1 MNSIEIIRSHFVM
14 LPDLAKFAVFMM
26 LIAGAQPLAR
36 RLRVP
41 PVVFLLLFG
50 VVIGPYVLDIAG
62 SKTPVASFIGEI
74 GKLLLMFCAG
84 LEIDLGQLRKSGRRS
99 IIFGL
104 ATTAVPLVLGT
115 AFALFSGYATIVAIV
130 IGSLL
135 ASHTL
140 LALPIVTR
148 LGILS
153 SEPVVISIGATVM
166 SDTLSL
172 IVFTICVSTYT
183 TGFSPGK
190 LALLLAEI
198 AVFIPLIVIGL
209 GRLGTYGLRKVQGT
223 EDTHFAL
230 TLGIMGLA
238 ALLAHLIQ
246 LPGIVGAFL
255 AGLAVNTA
263 VQHHA
268 SKERLSFLGNALFI
282 PVFFMVTGFLINP
295 KVFASDIANHF
306 GLVAGIVGS
315 LLLGKAIAAFA
326 VGRAFGYSAT
336 AQATMWAMTLPQV
349 AATLAVAVVGYNTI
363 DHTGR
368 RMLTESTL
376 NAVLVL
382 MVVTAILGPVL
393 TQHFAPKLR
402 DEAHRGQPSTLLVAG
417 RRPTLG
423 DCAQA
428 DGDER
433 LVRTQS
439 PTSGSG
445 T

>member
-1 MNSIEIIRSHFVM
+1 MNIIETIRLHLLT

-36 RLRVP
+36 RLRIP
-41 PVVFLLLFG
+41 SVVLLLLFG
-50 VVIGPYVLDIAG
+50 VLIGPYVLDIFG
-62 SKTPVASFIGEI
+62 SQTPVASFLGEI

-84 LEIDLGQLRKSGRRS
+84 LEIDLGQLRNSGRRS
-99 IIFGL
+99 VMFGL
-104 ATTAVPLVLGT
+104 ATTAVPLALGT
-115 AFALFSGYATIVAIV
+115 GFALFSGYATIVAIV

-153 SEPVVISIGATVM
+153 SEPVIITIGATVI

-172 IVFTICVSTYT
+172 IVFTICVATYT

-198 AVFIPLIVIGL
+198 AVFIPLIVLGL
-209 GRLGTYGLRKVQGT
+209 GRLGTYWLRKVQGT
-223 EDTHFAL
+223 EDTHFVL

-238 ALLAHLIQ
+238 ALLAQLIQ

-268 SKERLSFLGNALFI
+268 SKERLAFLGNALFI

-295 KVFASDIANHF
+295 KVFASDIVNHF
-306 GLVAGIVGS
+306 GLVAGIVAS
-315 LLLGKAIAAFA
+315 LLSGKAIAAFG

-336 AQATMWAMTLPQV
+336 AQCTMWAMTLPQV
-349 AATLAVAVVGYNTI
+349 AATLAVAIVGYNTI

-368 RMLTESTL
+368 RMLADATL

-382 MVVTAILGPVL
+382 MVVSAILGPML
-393 TQHFAPKLR
+393 TQHFALKLR
-402 DEAHRGQPSTLLVAG
+402 HEAQGVHSARSSSEAVGA
-417 RRPTLG
+417 LG
-423 DCAQA
+423 D
-428 DGDER
+428 
-433 LVRTQS
+433 
-439 PTSGSG
+439 G